1 MKAWVALLRRSL
13 GIEALEERLGRMQE
27 ALGRM
32 EARQLAAAPNIGAAE
47 FQVYS
52 QWGEDGIVQWLLRNV
67 PAANHVFVEFGIGD
81 YRESNTRFLL
91 VSGNWSG
98 LVMDSSAA
106 HIERLRQDPVY
117 WKHNLKSECVTV
129 TAENVDSLL
138 EGQGVKDD
146 IGLLSIDIDGNDYW
160 VWRAIT
166 VVRPAIVIVEYNAR
180 FGAERAVT
188 VPYDPRFDRRRAH
201 YSCIYY
207 GASLAALAR
216 LADRKGYALIGC
228 NSAGNNAFF
237 VRRDRLS
244 ETVRERT
251 ALEAFVHAGFREAR
265 ERSGKLAFLSPEQER
280 TLLEGLPLVEVDGT

>member
-1 MKAWVALLRRSL
+1 MKAWKALLRRSL
-13 GIEALEERLGRMQE
+13 GIEALEEQLGRVQE

-32 EARQLAAAPNIGAAE
+32 EARQLAAAPDIGAAE

-52 QWGEDGIVQWLLRNV
+52 QWGEDGIVQWLLRHV
-67 PAANHVFVEFGIGD
+67 PVENHVFVEFGIGD

-106 HIERLRQDPVY
+106 HIERLRRDPVY
-117 WKHNLKSECVTV
+117 WKHNLKSECVIV
-129 TAENVDSLL
+129 TAENIDALL
-138 EGQGVKDD
+138 ERHGVKGD

-160 VWRAIT
+160 VWRAVT
-166 VVRPAIVIVEYNAR
+166 AVRPAIVIVEYNAR

-216 LADRKGYALIGC
+216 LAERKGYALLGC

-280 TLLEGLPLVEVDGT
+280 ALLEGLPLVEVDGT